1 MVRGVNM
8 AKKRYEWTEEE
19 YQKAQ
24 EKLSLITGLVMGI
37 ILVAM
42 GVWLLLM

>member
-1 MVRGVNM
+1 M

-24 EKLSLITGLVMGI
+24 EKLSLITGLVMGL
-37 ILVAM
+37 ILVGM
-42 GVWLLLM
+42 GLYFLLA